1 MKKEGAI
8 AMSVLDMLDKLDQI
22 EILYEPI
29 YSADGHRVVAY
40 EVIGQVEGEKKT
52 IHIEQFTYEEEVP
65 ADIRAEIEQLVVRK
79 ALQSV
84 AHLLEDVSLYIPC
97 NPNLLMLDFG
107 ESYFSM
113 LKELVDEQNLS
124 QITLVMAEHLYK
136 GDIKQLHHLIRY
148 IKTYGVKIALADVG
162 SQTQLENVLMLEPNV
177 LKINV
182 EQLNYNLWGAQNHV
196 FATIRTLAIKM
207 GTLLLIENIET
218 VYQLQ
223 HGWKNGARFYK
234 GPYLQLPNKE
244 FNERDTLRERF
255 RNECEQFIATEKK
268 QLLHKYEEMKRLEKT
283 ISTIVEQINPSSNEQ
298 GKLMQLANAL
308 QPFAFRMYIC
318 NSKGFQVS
326 PNIRWKDN
334 EWVLQEEAL
343 GKNWSWRPYF
353 LLNII
358 KLMKDHKGDLS
369 AVYSD
374 IETGELTRTYSMAL
388 ANGEFL
394 FIDITYDYLYEHNI
408 VN

>member
-1 MKKEGAI
+1 MGILE
-8 AMSVLDMLDKLDQI
+8 MLDKLDQI

-40 EVIGQVEGEKKT
+40 EVIGQIQGEKG
-52 IHIEQFTYEEEVP
+52 IVNMEQFTYEQDVP
-65 ADIRAEIEQLVVRK
+65 VEMRAEIEQLFVRK
-79 ALQSV
+79 ALQAAS
-84 AHLLEDVSLYIPC
+84 HLIKDVGLYIPC
-97 NPNLLMLDFG
+97 NPNLLANDYG
-107 ESYFSM
+107 ESYFAM
-113 LKELVDEQNLS
+113 LKELVDEENLP
-124 QITLVMAEHLYK
+124 QITLVMAEHKYN
-136 GDIKQLHHLIRY
+136 GDIKQLHHSIRY

-162 SQTQLENVLMLEPNV
+162 SQTLLENLLMLEPAV

-182 EQLNYNLWGAQNHV
+182 GQLNYNLWGAQNHA
-196 FATIRTLAIKM
+196 FATIRALAVKM

-223 HGWKNGARFYK
+223 HGWKNGARYFK
-234 GPYLQLPNKE
+234 GPYLQAPNKE
-244 FNERDTLRERF
+244 FASPDALKERF
-255 RNECEQFIATEKK
+255 RSECEQFIMTEKK

-283 ISTIVEQINPSSNEQ
+283 ICTIVEQIQPSSVQLE
-298 GKLMQLANAL
+298 KLIQLANTL
-308 QPFAFRMYIC
+308 LNCAFRIYIC
-318 NSKGFQVS
+318 DNSGFQTS
-326 PNIRWKDN
+326 PNIRWK
-334 EWVLQEEAL
+334 EGKWEVQEAAV

-358 KLMKDHKGDLS
+358 KLAKDHKGDLS
-369 AVYSD
+369 SVYSD

-394 FIDITYDYLYEHNI
+394 FIDIAYDYLYEHNI